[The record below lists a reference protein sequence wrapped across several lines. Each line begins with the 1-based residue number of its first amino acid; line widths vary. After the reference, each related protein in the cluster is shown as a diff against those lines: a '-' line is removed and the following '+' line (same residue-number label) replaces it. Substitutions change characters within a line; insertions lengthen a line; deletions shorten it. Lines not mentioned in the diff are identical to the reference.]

1 MSDLTLTAT
10 RVFQGVWEGVIT
22 RTSGTDIGA
31 PKISVTH
38 LGTALDDVTVT
49 ADPAQVNQW
58 QVRVTIPAAALC
70 DGVQTFLIR
79 DAAVDVALGS
89 FSIAMGD
96 VLDTD
101 IRGEVDLLRAE
112 LDMLKRAFRRHCVE
126 TA

>member
-22 RTSGTDIGA
+22 RTSGKDIGA

-49 ADPAQVNQW
+49 ADPAQVKQW

-79 DAAVDVALGS
+79 DALPWVMYWIPTSVAKW
-89 FSIAMGD
+89 IYYARNW
-96 VLDTD
+96 T
-101 IRGEVDLLRAE
+101 
-112 LDMLKRAFRRHCVE
+112 C
-126 TA
+126 